1 MRFDNN
7 EYAAGYR
14 IEAAY
19 FTGDNRG
26 ANAFLFSSN
35 ESGRSSARF
44 DFVNGL
50 LGWLPI
56 GFLRE
61 KTALPIIDR
70 AVS

>member
-50 LGWLPI
+50 WD
-56 GFLRE
+56 GFLLASYER
-61 KTALPIIDR
+61 KPPCR
-70 AVS
+70 